1 MQPHGPKAAA
11 STFGKRSRQPGRCHQ
26 PAGNAFLG
34 AQGFR
39 ERSGGGVLYQGK
51 RYRQALE
58 KCQASRVTVRR
69 HAKSLAVP
77 ISLIKRAEAA
87 GHALATFDRAQEL
100 SQDPISQSVSGW
112 IKSSHMYVVGLN
124 HVICMWLDYIR

>member
-1 MQPHGPKAAA
+1 MDPWLPRALLENVRGSPDAATSLPGTLFWEPKASANA
-11 STFGKRSRQPGRCHQ
+11 LGKEVP
-26 PAGNAFLG
+26 
-34 AQGFR
+34 
-39 ERSGGGVLYQGK
+39 YQGK

-87 GHALATFDRAQEL
+87 GNALATFDRAQEL